1 MSENFKYPWMQKEN
15 DRREVRRPK
24 PAPKKVTIKPASK
37 KRAKQ
42 NKEYQ
47 VIRIQFLINHPACEA
62 MVKCKGNRA
71 TEVHH
76 VQGRIADL
84 LTDTNNFLSVCHSCH
99 EFIENN
105 PNEAKEMGLS
115 VNRIK

>member
-1 MSENFKYPWMQKEN
+1 MGKYSWSDKEIE
-15 DRREVRRPK
+15 RREHRRPK
-24 PAPKKVTIKPASK
+24 PQPKKLKIKPAST

-47 VIRIQFLINHPACEA
+47 VVRIQYLIDHPLCEA

-71 TEVHH
+71 TEIHH
-76 VQGRIADL
+76 AQGRIADL
-84 LTDTNNFLSVCHSCH
+84 LTDTNNFLSVCRSCH